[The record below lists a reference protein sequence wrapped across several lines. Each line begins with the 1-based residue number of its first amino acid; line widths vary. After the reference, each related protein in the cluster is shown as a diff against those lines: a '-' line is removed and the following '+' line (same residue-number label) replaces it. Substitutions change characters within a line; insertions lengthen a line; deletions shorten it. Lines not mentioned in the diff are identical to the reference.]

1 MKCNIERNGSN
12 KMASLFGPEFNYNTE
27 EIINIIHKM
36 YKLETIG
43 LDFNPIEVEVAF
55 YNCDYYVRPGEP
67 KRRFMEEVYK
77 IVDELK
83 TPLKVKADS
92 EVERALNLLRR
103 PVLQLHAIKTFFDEE
118 YFKEQV
124 KRRTASTI
132 SIESQR
138 KLRMYLRKLTRNKLE
153 DFLNTVVRY
162 RSEHGMFVSQVS
174 SMGFWDKINK
184 LCRAAGVKVPEAL
197 NTIEGVGFLFN
208 NDGYYY
214 KALDLKTIADMLCDA
229 IDLDVEIASTAAEKL
244 YNIGYDDMIHYINSN
259 I

>member
-1 MKCNIERNGSN
+1 MK
-12 KMASLFGPEFNYNTE
+12 K
-27 EIINIIHKM
+27 
-36 YKLETIG
+36 
-43 LDFNPIEVEVAF
+43 
-55 YNCDYYVRPGEP
+55 
-67 KRRFMEEVYK
+67 
-77 IVDELK
+77 
-83 TPLKVKADS
+83 
-92 EVERALNLLRR
+92 
-103 PVLQLHAIKTFFDEE
+103 
-118 YFKEQV
+118 
-124 KRRTASTI
+124 RTASTI

-138 KLRMYLRKLTRNKLE
+138 KLRMYLRKLTRDKLE

-229 IDLDVEIASTAAEKL
+229 IDLDVEIASIAAEKL
-244 YNIGYDDMIHYINSN
+244 YNTGYDDMIHYINSN
-259 I
+259 IST